1 MQSINND
8 ALQSKD
14 VAKFLKEI
22 EIIRGNSEEV
32 SYLDAVLH
40 YCEKKDLEIESI
52 GDFIRKNALLKAK
65 LQEDAESLNFLEKSS
80 QLPL

>member
-14 VAKFLKEI
+14 VAKFLREI
-22 EIIRGNSEEV
+22 EIIRGNSGEV
-32 SYLDAVLH
+32 SYLDAVVH
-40 YCEKKDLEIESI
+40 YCEKKELEIESI
-52 GDFIRKNALLKAK
+52 GDFIRKNALLRSK